1 MNSIMNFTYENKVVR
16 TLASDGTNWWI
27 AKDVCTIL
35 EVGNIT
41 DAMSRLDEDEK
52 AVFDLIEVSSN
63 GTKQKRKCM
72 AVNEPGLYSL
82 ILSSRKPEA
91 KAFKRWITH
100 EVLPAI
106 RRDGAY
112 QQPVNNAQPNPQTPK
127 LPATYIEALEELL
140 ESKRSESKLLD
151 QKAQL
156 EKVNAKLLPKA
167 DFADSFIDNKGTAK
181 LGDWIKTIPT
191 DLGPIQIFKW
201 MRQKRILFS
210 RRKGENEPFN
220 QLIQRGY
227 FIMKQT
233 SFRVGEDE
241 HIGRTTYITIKGQMW
256 LLDLLRIDGQ
266 LKSYQG
272 IITFPG
278 GKNKALSN

>member
-1 MNSIMNFTYENKVVR
+1 MNSIMNFTYENKPVR
-16 TLASDGTNWWI
+16 TVMVDGQPWWI
-27 AKDVCTIL
+27 AADVCKVL
-35 EVGNIT
+35 ELGNVT
-41 DAMSRLDEDEK
+41 RALDRLDEDECGLLK
-52 AVFDLIEVSSN
+52 VTHPQNPNKLMDVN
-63 GTKQKRKCM
+63 G
-72 AVNEPGLYSL
+72 VNEPGLYTL
-82 ILSSRKPEA
+82 ILRSNKDEA

-112 QQPVNNAQPNPQTPK
+112 QQPVNKPNPNTPK

-156 EKVNAKLLPKA
+156 EKANAKLLPKA
-167 DFADSFIDNKGTAK
+167 DFADSFADNKGTAK

-272 IITFPG
+272 VIMFPG
-278 GKNKALSN
+278 GRNKALTN

>member
-1 MNSIMNFTYENKVVR
+1 MT
-16 TLASDGTNWWI
+16 
-27 AKDVCTIL
+27 DVCKALGL
-35 EVGNIT
+35 EQVSKVMG
-41 DAMSRLDEDEK
+41 RLDEDEGGVIQLPHPQNPNK
-52 AVFDLIEVSSN
+52 TMNVN
-63 GTKQKRKCM
+63 G
-72 AVNEPGLYSL
+72 VNEPGLYTL
-82 ILSSRKPEA
+82 ILRSDKPEA

-112 QQPVNNAQPNPQTPK
+112 AQPVDKPNPQTPK

-233 SFRVGEDE
+233 SFCVGEDE

-278 GKNKALSN
+278 GRNKALTN